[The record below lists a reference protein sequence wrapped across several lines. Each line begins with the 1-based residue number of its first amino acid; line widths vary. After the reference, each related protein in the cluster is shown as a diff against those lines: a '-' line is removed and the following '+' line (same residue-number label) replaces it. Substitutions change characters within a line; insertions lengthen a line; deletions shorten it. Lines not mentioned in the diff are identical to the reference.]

1 MACTS
6 GSVWASRHTLPAPCR
21 QQHRYLTQHVSS
33 LSLSLS
39 LSISGVQSATIS
51 GCARLL
57 LLTKSISE
65 RQLCLSWCLQ
75 SRDKSA
81 PSPSRSTSKSIS
93 KDRGGSGWVGGGI
106 TWDAGDICRRPVL
119 SDWDAQL
126 AARAAG
132 LIWACV
138 QKAVLSTTS
147 AGREHRATPWSLSI
161 SWSVSQWQCRL
172 SVRKK
177 TIHCCAIK
185 RWAHWHT
192 YLCVC
197 IFIHSSPRLCRCEH
211 LTYLLE
217 LHL

>member
-93 KDRGGSGWVGGGI
+93 KDRGGSGWVGGGDYLGC
-106 TWDAGDICRRPVL
+106 WWYL
-119 SDWDAQL
+119 S
-126 AARAAG
+126 
-132 LIWACV
+132 
-138 QKAVLSTTS
+138 
-147 AGREHRATPWSLSI
+147 P
-161 SWSVSQWQCRL
+161 
-172 SVRKK
+172 
-177 TIHCCAIK
+177 
-185 RWAHWHT
+185 
-192 YLCVC
+192 
-197 IFIHSSPRLCRCEH
+197 SSPFRLRCTAGGEGGGADLSLRPKGCLVHH
-211 LTYLLE
+211 LCWPRTQSHTLVSLNK
-217 LHL
+217 LVCQSVAMSFKRS

>member
-1 MACTS
+1 MC
-6 GSVWASRHTLPAPCR
+6 P
-21 QQHRYLTQHVSS
+21 
-33 LSLSLS
+33 LSLSLEANLQPS
-39 LSISGVQSATIS
+39 QAVLGFCSYQKGS
-51 GCARLL
+51 
-57 LLTKSISE
+57 SISE
-65 RQLCLSWCLQ
+65 LQLCLSWCLQ

-81 PSPSRSTSKSIS
+81 PSLSRSTSKSIS
-93 KDRGGSGWVGGGI
+93 KDQGGYLGCWRYLSPSSPFRLRCTAGGEG
-106 TWDAGDICRRPVL
+106 
-119 SDWDAQL
+119 
-126 AARAAG
+126 AG

-192 YLCVC
+192 YLCVWT
-197 IFIHSSPRLCRCEH
+197 FIHRCVFVGRH
-211 LTYLLE
+211 AALDAI
-217 LHL
+217 HVNI

>member
-93 KDRGGSGWVGGGI
+93 KDRGGSGWVGGGLLGMLVI
-106 TWDAGDICRRPVL
+106 FVAVQSFQTEMHSWRR
-119 SDWDAQL
+119 
-126 AARAAG
+126 
-132 LIWACV
+132 
-138 QKAVLSTTS
+138 
-147 AGREHRATPWSLSI
+147 GRRGWFEPASK
-161 SWSVSQWQCRL
+161 RL
-172 SVRKK
+172 S
-177 TIHCCAIK
+177 C
-185 RWAHWHT
+185 
-192 YLCVC
+192 
-197 IFIHSSPRLCRCEH
+197 PPP
-211 LTYLLE
+211 LLAE
-217 LHL
+217 NTEPHPGLSQ